1 MKHLLRYTFCL
12 ATGLLFAFSGMSQTP
27 TAPASNSI
35 KIVPTVSKP
44 KGFSFS
50 EKDLSGYVMV
60 YFKDQ
65 THSAYLAIS
74 ADGYNFT
81 DLNNGNPIFIGS
93 ELAEQKGVRDPHI
106 ARGPDGAFYLAM
118 TDLHISGKRAGFR
131 DTEWQRPQEKYGW
144 GNNRAL
150 VLMKSY
156 DLINWSHTIFRVD
169 LAFPELGD
177 IDCSWAPE
185 TVYDPIKKK
194 MMIYFTIRYN
204 NKDANMYY
212 SYVNEDFTKLETSP
226 KRINEIGGIDGDITK
241 VGNTYQFFYVAGAK
255 IMHSV
260 SDKINEGYKAGDK
273 RIDPETVSTEAP
285 NLFKRLG
292 TDSYVLMYDVYGAR
306 PNNMGFSETTDFVT
320 YKHLGHFNEGVMKGS
335 NYERPKHGA
344 VSYLTKKEVESIAK
358 YWNVTLVGK

>member
-1 MKHLLRYTFCL
+1 
-12 ATGLLFAFSGMSQTP
+12 
-27 TAPASNSI
+27 
-35 KIVPTVSKP
+35 
-44 KGFSFS
+44 
-50 EKDLSGYVMV
+50 
-60 YFKDQ
+60 
-65 THSAYLAIS
+65 
-74 ADGYNFT
+74 
-81 DLNNGNPIFIGS
+81 
-93 ELAEQKGVRDPHI
+93 
-106 ARGPDGAFYLAM
+106 
-118 TDLHISGKRAGFR
+118 
-131 DTEWQRPQEKYGW
+131 
-144 GNNRAL
+144 
-150 VLMKSY
+150 
-156 DLINWSHTIFRVD
+156 
-169 LAFPELGD
+169 
-177 IDCSWAPE
+177 
-185 TVYDPIKKK
+185 VYDPIKKK

-241 VGNTYQFFYVAGAK
+241 VGNNYQFFYVAGAK

-292 TDSYVLMYDVYGAR
+292 TDSYILMYDVYGAR